1 MNGEEVANLE
11 SKVNSGEGN
20 FSTSESTHSKP
31 PLLQS
36 INLLSREKQ
45 SLRLL
50 NLSQLEQQG
59 PITDRNDRE
68 SDIQNRLFT
77 FMDEKEAE
85 RKIIQNFIFRNPTKD
100 NETKRGKCKSGIMK
114 MIE

>member
-1 MNGEEVANLE
+1 MNGEEVANLD
-11 SKVNSGEGN
+11 SKVNSGEVN

-50 NLSQLEQQG
+50 NLSQLE
-59 PITDRNDRE
+59 
-68 SDIQNRLFT
+68 
-77 FMDEKEAE
+77 
-85 RKIIQNFIFRNPTKD
+85 
-100 NETKRGKCKSGIMK
+100 
-114 MIE
+114 

>member
-50 NLSQLEQQG
+50 NLSQLE
-59 PITDRNDRE
+59 
-68 SDIQNRLFT
+68 
-77 FMDEKEAE
+77 
-85 RKIIQNFIFRNPTKD
+85 
-100 NETKRGKCKSGIMK
+100 
-114 MIE
+114 